1 MLFFTF
7 REKSVT
13 YVFVNFPFDVQKLS
27 SPLYW
32 ANRIGIQAMLLET
45 AKFRT
50 LQCIGLKQWMHS
62 IQCPI
67 KDYNVQVEH
76 LPLRDFPRKDH
87 EDPPPQFEGGGFVT
101 F

>member
-7 REKSVT
+7 REKSVS
-13 YVFVNFPFDVQKLS
+13 YVFVNFPFDVQKLL

-50 LQCIGLKQWMHS
+50 YWLETVDAFNPMSNKGLQRS
-62 IQCPI
+62 S
-67 KDYNVQVEH
+67 
-76 LPLRDFPRKDH
+76 
-87 EDPPPQFEGGGFVT
+87 
-101 F
+101 